1 MAFDITSVLKPAVSD
16 SDTGA
21 GQQISYLP
29 VDRLDPDPDNF
40 YSLEG
45 INELADN
52 IAMVGLQQ
60 PLLVR
65 TGSEAG
71 RYTIVSGHR
80 RFAAIKLLQDGED
93 ERERRMFDHG
103 VPCIIQ
109 ETSPFIFKG
118 SETAKALQ
126 ELRLIYANASTRV
139 LSAAE
144 ISRQAERI
152 EALLLAL
159 KDQGY
164 AFPGRM
170 RAHVAKI
177 CQVSDSKIARLHAI
191 RENLQPELL
200 ERFDRGEINETVA
213 YRISQETNA
222 VQSSLAKI
230 AGDSLP
236 QYDVPRVEST
246 LVGIKNP
253 PRTTA
258 APAEAGG
265 FDPEAYLEERAKED
279 DTFFEMLSEEADG
292 FLKILGAVN
301 DRQDG
306 IQRLKD
312 QLGKV
317 HSSWLYERVDVGCSP
332 KGVRLWSLKGK
343 PKGDITRTWTEVYD
357 MLCTIALNRAAL
369 QLKKPARKDPPPSP
383 AGGLTWSTGTP
394 TERGTYETRVGVGDE
409 DTEKTGSWQ
418 RLNWDGNDWCFSNGA
433 KLPAGMKVFRWVRLP
448 EV

>member
-1 MAFDITSVLKPAVSD
+1 MAFDITSVLKTAVSD

-29 VDRLDPDPDNF
+29 VDKLDPDPDNF
-40 YSLEG
+40 YSLAG

-65 TGSEAG
+65 PGSEQG
-71 RYTIVSGHR
+71 RYTIISGHR
-80 RFAAIKLLQDGED
+80 RFAAIRLLQDGED

-109 ETSPFIFKG
+109 KDSPTVIPD
-118 SETAKALQ
+118 SDVAKTLQ

-144 ISRQAERI
+144 ISKQAERI

-170 RAHVAKI
+170 RNHVAQI
-177 CQVSDSKIARLHAI
+177 CQVSNSKIARLHAI

-200 ERFDRGEINETVA
+200 ERFDRGELNETVA

-258 APAEAGG
+258 APCGD
-265 FDPEAYLEERAKED
+265 FDPEAYLAQRADED
-279 DTFFEMLSEEADG
+279 DEFFEALNGMADQ
-292 FLKILGAVN
+292 FLREMTEIESRQHGIEKLKRTFRSAGHWADDGHWKGSGIGLRMNDGTEKEIL
-301 DRQDG
+301 R
-306 IQRLKD
+306 
-312 QLGKV
+312 
-317 HSSWLYERVDVGCSP
+317 SWTDTYDV
-332 KGVRLWSLKGK
+332 
-343 PKGDITRTWTEVYD
+343 
-357 MLCTIALNRAAL
+357 LCTIALNRVAL
-369 QLKKPARKDPPPSP
+369 QLKRPARKDPPPSP
-383 AGGLTWSTGTP
+383 AGGLTWSAGTP

-418 RLNWDGNDWCFSNGA
+418 RLNWDGNDWSFSNGA

>member
-1 MAFDITSVLKPAVSD
+1 
-16 SDTGA
+16 
-21 GQQISYLP
+21 
-29 VDRLDPDPDNF
+29 
-40 YSLEG
+40 
-45 INELADN
+45 
-52 IAMVGLQQ
+52 
-60 PLLVR
+60 
-65 TGSEAG
+65 
-71 RYTIVSGHR
+71 
-80 RFAAIKLLQDGED
+80 
-93 ERERRMFDHG
+93 MFDHG

-109 ETSPFIFKG
+109 EPSPFIFKG
-118 SETAKALQ
+118 SEVDKALQ

-170 RAHVAKI
+170 RNYVAQI
-177 CQVSDSKIARLHAI
+177 CQVSKSKIARLHAI

-200 ERFDRGEINETVA
+200 ERFDRGELNESVA

-258 APAEAGG
+258 APGSD
-265 FDPEAYLEERAKED
+265 FDPEAYLEERAEED
-279 DTFFEMLSEEADG
+279 REFFQGIRDHADTFLTMVGRPASRQHGIEQ
-292 FLKILGAVN
+292 LKRNCRQAGHAGGAGRDWSGSGVGLTVN
-301 DRQDG
+301 DLSNHPILR
-306 IQRLKD
+306 
-312 QLGKV
+312 
-317 HSSWLYERVDVGCSP
+317 S
-332 KGVRLWSLKGK
+332 
-343 PKGDITRTWTEVYD
+343 WTETYD
-357 MLCTIALNRAAL
+357 MICLVALERIAKEAG
-369 QLKKPARKDPPPSP
+369 KKAARKDPPPSP

-394 TERGTYETRVGVGDE
+394 TEPGMYETRLGFADE
-409 DTEKTGSWQ
+409 ETAQTANWQ
-418 RLNWDGNDWCFSNGA
+418 RLQWTAHGWAFGGTLAPLPDGA
-433 KLPAGMKVFRWVRLP
+433 KVYRWVRLP

>member
-1 MAFDITSVLKPAVSD
+1 MAFDITSVLKTAVSD

-29 VDRLDPDPDNF
+29 VDRIDPDPDNF
-40 YSLEG
+40 YSLAG

-65 TGSEAG
+65 DGSEPG

-80 RFAAIKLLQDGED
+80 RFAAIRLLQDGED

-118 SETAKALQ
+118 SEVDKALQ

-170 RAHVAKI
+170 RNHVAQI
-177 CQVSDSKIARLHAI
+177 CQVSKSKIARLHAI

-200 ERFDRGEINETVA
+200 ERFDRGELNETVA

-222 VQSSLAKI
+222 VQSSLARI

-258 APAEAGG
+258 APGSD
-265 FDPEAYLEERAKED
+265 FDPGAYLEERAKED
-279 DTFFEMLSEEADG
+279 DTFFEMLSEEADD
-292 FLKILGAVN
+292 FLRILGAVN

-317 HSSWLYERVDVGCSP
+317 HCSWLYDHVDVGCSP
-332 KGVRLWSLKGK
+332 KGVRLWALKGK
-343 PKGDITRTWTEVYD
+343 PKGDITRTWTDVYD
-357 MLCTIALNRAAL
+357 MLCTIALNRVAL
-369 QLKKPARKDPPPSP
+369 QLKKLA
-383 AGGLTWSTGTP
+383 
-394 TERGTYETRVGVGDE
+394 
-409 DTEKTGSWQ
+409 
-418 RLNWDGNDWCFSNGA
+418 
-433 KLPAGMKVFRWVRLP
+433 
-448 EV
+448 

>member
-1 MAFDITSVLKPAVSD
+1 MFDITSVLKTAVSD

-29 VDRLDPDPDNF
+29 VDRIDPDPDNF

-52 IAMVGLQQ
+52 IVMVGLQQ

-65 TGSEAG
+65 TGTEAG

-80 RFAAIKLLQDGED
+80 RFAAIRLIQDGED
-93 ERERRMFDHG
+93 EWERRMFDHG

-109 ETSPFIFKG
+109 YESPFLFKG

-170 RAHVAKI
+170 RNHVAQI
-177 CQVSDSKIARLHAI
+177 CQVSKSKIARLHAI

-200 ERFDRGEINETVA
+200 ERFDRGELNESVA

-258 APAEAGG
+258 APGSN
-265 FDPEAYLEERAKED
+265 FDPEAYLEERAEED
-279 DTFFEMLSEEADG
+279 REFFEGIRDHADL
-292 FLKILGAVN
+292 FLTMVGRPESRQHGIEQLKRNCRHAGHAGGAGRDWSGSGVGLTVN
-301 DRQDG
+301 DLSDHPILR
-306 IQRLKD
+306 
-312 QLGKV
+312 
-317 HSSWLYERVDVGCSP
+317 SWTDA
-332 KGVRLWSLKGK
+332 
-343 PKGDITRTWTEVYD
+343 YD
-357 MLCTIALNRAAL
+357 MICLVALERIAKEAG
-369 QLKKPARKDPPPSP
+369 KKAARKDPPPSP
-383 AGGLTWSTGTP
+383 AGGLQWQTGTP
-394 TERGTYETRVGVGDE
+394 TISGMYETRISQTLDDSPKIGN
-409 DTEKTGSWQ
+409 WQ
-418 RLNWDGNDWCFSNGA
+418 RLEWIDGGWCFPSTHAPLNS
-433 KLPAGMKVFRWVRLP
+433 GMNVIRWVRLP

>member
-258 APAEAGG
+258 APGSS
-265 FDPEAYLEERAKED
+265 FDPEAYLEERAEED
-279 DTFFEMLSEEADG
+279 REFFDGIRDHADL
-292 FLKILGAVN
+292 FLTMVGRPESRQHGIEQLKRNCRQAGHAGGAGRDWSGSGVGLTVN
-301 DRQDG
+301 D
-306 IQRLKD
+306 L
-312 QLGKV
+312 
-317 HSSWLYERVDVGCSP
+317 SSHPILRS
-332 KGVRLWSLKGK
+332 
-343 PKGDITRTWTEVYD
+343 WTETYD
-357 MLCTIALNRAAL
+357 IICLVALERIAKEAG
-369 QLKKPARKDPPPSP
+369 KKAARKDPPPSP

>member
-1 MAFDITSVLKPAVSD
+1 MAFDITSVLKTAVSE

-29 VDRLDPDPDNF
+29 VDKLDPDPDNF
-40 YSLEG
+40 YSLAG
-45 INELADN
+45 IDELADN
-52 IAMVGLQQ
+52 IALVGLQQ

-65 TGSEAG
+65 TGTEAG

-80 RFAAIKLLQDGED
+80 RFAAIRLIQDGED
-93 ERERRMFDHG
+93 ELERHMFDHG

-109 ETSPFIFKG
+109 YESPFSFFKG
-118 SETAKALQ
+118 SEVDKALQ

-144 ISRQAERI
+144 ISKQAERI

-170 RAHVAKI
+170 RNHVAQI
-177 CQVSDSKIARLHAI
+177 CQVSNSKIARLHAI

-246 LVGIKNP
+246 LVGIKNQ

-265 FDPEAYLEERAKED
+265 FDPEAYLAQRAAED
-279 DTFFEMLSEEADG
+279 REFFEALNGVADQ
-292 FLKILGAVN
+292 FLREMTEIESRQHGIEKLKRTFRSAGHWADDGHWKGSGIGLRMNDGTEYEIL
-301 DRQDG
+301 R
-306 IQRLKD
+306 
-312 QLGKV
+312 
-317 HSSWLYERVDVGCSP
+317 S
-332 KGVRLWSLKGK
+332 
-343 PKGDITRTWTEVYD
+343 WTETYD
-357 MLCTIALNRAAL
+357 VLCTIALNRAAL
-369 QLKKPARKDPPPSP
+369 ELKRPARKGPPPSP

-394 TERGTYETRVGVGDE
+394 TEPGMYETRLGFADE
-409 DTEKTGSWQ
+409 ETAQTANWQ
-418 RLNWDGNDWCFSNGA
+418 RLQWTAHGWAFGGTLAPLPDGA
-433 KLPAGMKVFRWVRLP
+433 KVYRWVRLP
-448 EV
+448 EI

>member
-1 MAFDITSVLKPAVSD
+1 MAFDITSVLKTAVSD
-16 SDTGA
+16 SDTRG
-21 GQQISYLP
+21 GQKLTYLP
-29 VDRLDPDPDNF
+29 VDRIDPDPDNF
-40 YSLEG
+40 YSLAG

-65 TGSEAG
+65 TSTEAG

-80 RFAAIKLLQDGED
+80 RFAAIKLLQNGED
-93 ERERRMFDHG
+93 ERERRMFEHG

-109 ETSPFIFKG
+109 EESPFIFKG
-118 SETAKALQ
+118 SEVDKALH

-144 ISRQAERI
+144 ISKQAERI

-170 RAHVAKI
+170 RTHVAKI
-177 CQVSDSKIARLHAI
+177 CQVSASKIARLHAI

-213 YRISQETNA
+213 YRISQETNS

-236 QYDVPRVEST
+236 HYDVPRVEST

-258 APAEAGG
+258 APGSDFG
-265 FDPEAYLEERAKED
+265 LGAYLEERAEED
-279 DTFFEMLSEEADG
+279 DEFFEALNRVSDQFLPEMTEIESRQNGIEKLKTKFRSAEHWADDG
-292 FLKILGAVN
+292 HWKGSGIGLRMNDGTENEIL
-301 DRQDG
+301 R
-306 IQRLKD
+306 
-312 QLGKV
+312 
-317 HSSWLYERVDVGCSP
+317 SWTDTYDV
-332 KGVRLWSLKGK
+332 
-343 PKGDITRTWTEVYD
+343 
-357 MLCTIALNRAAL
+357 LCTIALNRAAL
-369 QLKKPARKDPPPSP
+369 ELKKPARKDPPPSP

-418 RLNWDGNDWCFSNGA
+418 RLNWDGNDWGFSNGS

>member
-1 MAFDITSVLKPAVSD
+1 MAFDITSVLKTAVSE

-29 VDRLDPDPDNF
+29 VDRIDPDPDNF

-65 TGSEAG
+65 EGSEPG

-109 ETSPFIFKG
+109 YESPFIFKG
-118 SETAKALQ
+118 SEVDKALQ

-170 RAHVAKI
+170 RNHVAQI
-177 CQVSDSKIARLHAI
+177 CQVSKSKIARLHAI

-200 ERFDRGEINETVA
+200 ERFDRGELNESVA

-265 FDPEAYLEERAKED
+265 FDPEAYLEERAEED
-279 DTFFEMLSEEADG
+279 REFFEGIRDHADLFLTMVGRPESRQHGIEQLKRNCRQAGHAGGAGRDWSGSGVGLTMNDLSNHP
-292 FLKILGAVN
+292 IL
-301 DRQDG
+301 R
-306 IQRLKD
+306 
-312 QLGKV
+312 
-317 HSSWLYERVDVGCSP
+317 S
-332 KGVRLWSLKGK
+332 
-343 PKGDITRTWTEVYD
+343 WTETYD
-357 MLCTIALNRAAL
+357 MICLVALERIAKEAG
-369 QLKKPARKDPPPSP
+369 KKATRKDPPPSP

-394 TERGTYETRVGVGDE
+394 TEPGMYETRIGVADAE
-409 DTEKTGSWQ
+409 SAQTTSWQ
-418 RLNWDGNDWCFSNGA
+418 RLLWTSHGWAYNGTLA
-433 KLPAGMKVFRWVRLP
+433 PLPAGTKVYRWVRLP

>member
-1 MAFDITSVLKPAVSD
+1 MAFDITSVLKTAVSE

-21 GQQISYLP
+21 GQQINYLP
-29 VDRLDPDPDNF
+29 VDRIDPDPDNF
-40 YSLEG
+40 YSLAG

-65 TGSEAG
+65 TGAEDG
-71 RYTIVSGHR
+71 RYTIISGHR
-80 RFAAIKLLQDGED
+80 RFAAIRLLQDGED

-109 ETSPFIFKG
+109 EENPFRFKD

-144 ISRQAERI
+144 ISKQAERI
-152 EALLLAL
+152 EALLLTL

-164 AFPGRM
+164 AFPGRI
-170 RAHVAKI
+170 RNHVAQI
-177 CQVSDSKIARLHAI
+177 CQVSNSKIARLHAI

-200 ERFDRGEINETVA
+200 ERFDRGELNESVA

-246 LVGIKNP
+246 LIGIKNP
-253 PRTTA
+253 PRTAA

-265 FDPEAYLEERAKED
+265 FDPEAYLAQRADED
-279 DTFFEMLSEEADG
+279 DEFFEALNRVADQ
-292 FLKILGAVN
+292 FLPEMTEIESRQHGIEKLKTLFRSAGHWADDGHWKGSGIGLRLNDGTENEIL
-301 DRQDG
+301 R
-306 IQRLKD
+306 
-312 QLGKV
+312 
-317 HSSWLYERVDVGCSP
+317 SWTDTYDV
-332 KGVRLWSLKGK
+332 
-343 PKGDITRTWTEVYD
+343 
-357 MLCTIALNRAAL
+357 LCTIALNRVAL
-369 QLKKPARKDPPPSP
+369 QLKRPARKDPPPSP

-394 TERGTYETRVGVGDE
+394 TEPGTYETRVGVGDE

-418 RLNWDGNDWCFSNGA
+418 RLNWDGNDWGFSNGA
-433 KLPAGMKVFRWVRLP
+433 RLPAGMKVFRWVRLP

>member
-1 MAFDITSVLKPAVSD
+1 MAFDITSVLKTAVSD

-29 VDRLDPDPDNF
+29 VDRIDPDPDNF
-40 YSLEG
+40 YSLAG

-65 TGSEAG
+65 AGSEPG

-109 ETSPFIFKG
+109 EENPFLLPG

-170 RAHVAKI
+170 RNHVAQI
-177 CQVSDSKIARLHAI
+177 CQVSRSKIARLHAI
-191 RENLQPELL
+191 RKNLQPELL

-213 YRISQETNA
+213 YRISQESNA

-265 FDPEAYLEERAKED
+265 FDPEAYLAQRADED
-279 DTFFEMLSEEADG
+279 DEFFEALNRVANQFLPEMTEIESRQHGIEKLKTKFRSAGHWADDG
-292 FLKILGAVN
+292 HWKGSGIGLRMNDGTENEIL
-301 DRQDG
+301 
-306 IQRLKD
+306 
-312 QLGKV
+312 
-317 HSSWLYERVDVGCSP
+317 
-332 KGVRLWSLKGK
+332 
-343 PKGDITRTWTEVYD
+343 RTWTETYD
-357 MLCTIALNRAAL
+357 VLCTIALNRAAL
-369 QLKKPARKDPPPSP
+369 ELKKPARKDPPPSP

-433 KLPAGMKVFRWVRLP
+433 KLPTGMKVFRWVRLP

>member
-1 MAFDITSVLKPAVSD
+1 MAFDITSVLKTAVSD

-21 GQQISYLP
+21 GQQITYLP
-29 VDRLDPDPDNF
+29 VDRIDPDPDNF
-40 YSLEG
+40 YSLAG

-65 TGSEAG
+65 DGSEPG

-93 ERERRMFDHG
+93 EWERRMFDHG

-109 ETSPFIFKG
+109 EESPFLFKG
-118 SETAKALQ
+118 SEVDKALQ

-144 ISRQAERI
+144 ISKQAERI

-170 RAHVAKI
+170 RNHVAQI
-177 CQVSDSKIARLHAI
+177 CQVSKTKIARLHAI

-258 APAEAGG
+258 APCGD
-265 FDPEAYLEERAKED
+265 FDPQVYLAQRAAED
-279 DTFFEMLSEEADG
+279 DEFFEALNGVADQ
-292 FLKILGAVN
+292 FLREMTEIESRQHGIEKLKRTFRSAGHWADDGHWKGSGIGLRLNDGTENEIL
-301 DRQDG
+301 R
-306 IQRLKD
+306 
-312 QLGKV
+312 
-317 HSSWLYERVDVGCSP
+317 S
-332 KGVRLWSLKGK
+332 
-343 PKGDITRTWTEVYD
+343 WTETYD
-357 MLCTIALNRAAL
+357 VLCTIALNRAAL
-369 QLKKPARKDPPPSP
+369 ELKKPARKDPPPSP

-418 RLNWDGNDWCFSNGA
+418 RLNWDGDDWSFSNGA

>member
-1 MAFDITSVLKPAVSD
+1 MAFDITSVLKTAVSD

-29 VDRLDPDPDNF
+29 VDRIDPDPDNF
-40 YSLEG
+40 YSLAG

-65 TGSEAG
+65 TGTEAG

-80 RFAAIKLLQDGED
+80 RFAAIRLLQDGED

-109 ETSPFIFKG
+109 EESPFIFKG
-118 SETAKALQ
+118 SEVDKALQ

-144 ISRQAERI
+144 ISKQAERI

-170 RAHVAKI
+170 RNHVAQI
-177 CQVSDSKIARLHAI
+177 CQVSKSKIARLHAI

-200 ERFDRGEINETVA
+200 ERFDRGELNESVA

-258 APAEAGG
+258 APCGD
-265 FDPEAYLEERAKED
+265 FDPQAYLEERAAED
-279 DTFFEMLSEEADG
+279 REFFEGIRDHADL
-292 FLKILGAVN
+292 FLTMVGRPESRQHGIEQLKRNCRHAGHAGGAGRDWSGSGVGLTVN
-301 DRQDG
+301 DLSKHPILR
-306 IQRLKD
+306 
-312 QLGKV
+312 
-317 HSSWLYERVDVGCSP
+317 SWTD
-332 KGVRLWSLKGK
+332 
-343 PKGDITRTWTEVYD
+343 TYD
-357 MLCTIALNRAAL
+357 MICLVALEKISKEAGN
-369 QLKKPARKDPPPSP
+369 KPARKDPPPSP

-418 RLNWDGNDWCFSNGA
+418 RLNWDGNDWSFSNGA

>member
-1 MAFDITSVLKPAVSD
+1 MAFDITSVLKTAVSD

-29 VDRLDPDPDNF
+29 VDRIDPDPDNF
-40 YSLEG
+40 YSLAG

-93 ERERRMFDHG
+93 ERERRMFAHG

-109 ETSPFIFKG
+109 EESPFIFKG
-118 SETAKALQ
+118 SEVDKALQ

-170 RAHVAKI
+170 RTHVARI
-177 CQVSDSKIARLHAI
+177 CQVSRSKIARLHAI
-191 RENLQPELL
+191 RKNLQPELL
-200 ERFDRGEINETVA
+200 ERFDRGELNEAVA
-213 YRISQETNA
+213 YRISQEPNA

-230 AGDSLP
+230 AGDGLP

-258 APAEAGG
+258 APDSD
-265 FDPEAYLEERAKED
+265 FDPEAYLEERAEED
-279 DTFFEMLSEEADG
+279 LEFFRGLRDQADTFLTMVGRPESRQHGIETLKRNCRSCGHTGSRNWAGSGVGLTMNSLS
-292 FLKILGAVN
+292 KHPIL
-301 DRQDG
+301 R
-306 IQRLKD
+306 
-312 QLGKV
+312 
-317 HSSWLYERVDVGCSP
+317 S
-332 KGVRLWSLKGK
+332 
-343 PKGDITRTWTEVYD
+343 WTETYD
-357 MLCTIALNRAAL
+357 MICLVALERIAKEAG
-369 QLKKPARKDPPPSP
+369 KKAARKDPPPSP
-383 AGGLTWSTGTP
+383 AGGLTWSTGKP

-418 RLNWDGNDWCFSNGA
+418 RLNWDGNDWSFSNGA